1 MSEPLADETTER
13 VRGLFHES
21 AELKIRMAE
30 EMAPEVVAAARR
42 MRDSLLAGRRILAC
56 GNGGSSG
63 DAQHF
68 VGELTNRFELERPPL
83 PAIALGTN
91 PVAFTAAANDY
102 SFEEVFA
109 KEVQALGGPGDVLV
123 AISTS
128 GRSPNIVR
136 AAEAAQERDLHLVV
150 LTGGDGGELSEM
162 ARPEDDVVVRVDSHI
177 TARIQEVHILALH
190 CMCSVLDQE
199 LFGG

>member
-1 MSEPLADETTER
+1 MSDTPNDPATR
-13 VRGLFHES
+13 VRALFRES
-21 AELKIRMAE
+21 AELKQRSGE
-30 EMAPEVVAAARR
+30 QLAPDIVEAAQRIGEA
-42 MRDSLLAGRRILAC
+42 LLGGHKVLAC
-56 GNGGSSG
+56 GNGGSAG

-68 VGELTNRFELERPPL
+68 VGELVNRFEIERPPL

-91 PVAFTAAANDY
+91 PVSFTAAANDY

-162 ARPEDDVVVRVDSHI
+162 ARPEDDVVVRVDSHT

-190 CMCSVLDQE
+190 GMCSVLDQE